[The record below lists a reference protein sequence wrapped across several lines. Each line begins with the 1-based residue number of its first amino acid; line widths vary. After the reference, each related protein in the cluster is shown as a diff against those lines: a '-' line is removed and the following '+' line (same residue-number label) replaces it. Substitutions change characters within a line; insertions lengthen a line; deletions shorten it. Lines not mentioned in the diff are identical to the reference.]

1 MHGVIHQGKVVFE
14 TTLKVLNLTGIIFRD
29 FHDF

>member
-1 MHGVIHQGKVVFE
+1 MYGVIHQGKVVFE
-14 TTLKVLNLTGIIFRD
+14 TTLKVLNLTDIIFRD